1 MGCLLLGT
9 PPLPSPLPD
18 ILLLLQCSGEDG
30 AGGPAEACLELFLK

>member
-18 ILLLLQCSGEDG
+18 ILPLLQCSGEDG